1 MRSMGTLASATLLAA
16 TVTGGLGTAPSAR
29 AGDDGD
35 PINGTYIAT
44 SVGEWA
50 ETNRSFHDEPT
61 VHSTWTVT
69 SSCANAQE
77 CTGQVRS
84 DQGWSAP
91 MIKHDGTLWYVRRDL
106 PNWEVCTDGT
116 AATGHQVIYF
126 VPVGQDGMPQPGSST
141 LSGMDKT
148 TGPSGACGMNRW
160 LVVEMP
166 FRLDKLS

>member
-1 MRSMGTLASATLLAA
+1 MRSMGTLTSATLLAA
-16 TVTGGLGTAPSAR
+16 MVTGALGTAPSAR
-29 AGDDGD
+29 AADDGD

-69 SSCANAQE
+69 SSCASAQD
-77 CTGQVRS
+77 CTGQVTS

-91 MIKHDGTLWYVRRDL
+91 LVKHDGSVWYVRRDV

-126 VPVGQDGMPQPGSST
+126 VPVGQDGMVQAGSST
-141 LSGMDKT
+141 LAGMDKT

-160 LVVEMP
+160 LVIEMP
-166 FRLDKLS
+166 FRLDKLP